1 MTGIGDIPPFHVC
14 QSLTAE
20 NEVLN
25 NKYNKLK
32 RKYKELYQEML
43 EVKEKL
49 IRIEIHEEYKGL
61 QNEMTEQHQGKYK
74 KKVLQQQKT
83 IADKT
88 NRNKEEDN
96 NAAKLVSLYDNLMKR
111 YEIEIKLNRNQT
123 KKIKKL
129 EAEKEKLKDDI
140 FKREEENVF
149 IHKQLKDR
157 DEQLKSASSL
167 NNNTKSSRQGLENKI
182 HVLTKD
188 RERLMKENSRLK
200 EELHGLDAGFF
211 EELEDMKYALHQSN
225 RLNHQYERTLKK
237 LCKQTGMNFKHLMAV
252 STSAQTSDGKRK
264 SSTPTATSSSVGQ
277 LSNRKSRQSNLPKS

>member
-49 IRIEIHEEYKGL
+49 IRVEIHEEYKGL
-61 QNEMTEQHQGKYK
+61 QNEMSVQHQGKNR

-88 NRNKEEDN
+88 NRNKEDDN
-96 NAAKLVSLYDNLMKR
+96 NAAKLVTLYDNLMKR
-111 YEIEIKLNRNQT
+111 YEIEVKLNRNQT
-123 KKIKKL
+123 KKINKL

-157 DEQLKSASSL
+157 DEQLKSISSL
-167 NNNTKSSRQGLENKI
+167 NNNTKSSRQALENKI

-225 RLNHQYERTLKK
+225 KLNHQYERTLKK
-237 LCKQTGMNFKHLMAV
+237 LCKQTGMNYKHLMAA

-277 LSNRKSRQSNLPKS
+277 LSNRKSRQSNLPIS